1 MIVAEVMQI
10 VMHYV
15 WCFSSVLCSSV
26 HRSAGSA
33 GRIRAELPGLLQQ
46 LPHHGQERRRCTAPP
61 PLTHQPF
68 SCIEFMHALQ
78 VRQGAMR
85 VLLWKPKRGG
95 GGQEGRAVDDDAD
108 AAGDDNGSSIEV
120 EMRGELIE
128 ILTIVRND
136 LDANDATFTSTTN
149 IR

>member
-1 MIVAEVMQI
+1 
-10 VMHYV
+10 
-15 WCFSSVLCSSV
+15 
-26 HRSAGSA
+26 
-33 GRIRAELPGLLQQ
+33 
-46 LPHHGQERRRCTAPP
+46 
-61 PLTHQPF
+61 
-68 SCIEFMHALQ
+68 
-78 VRQGAMR
+78 MR